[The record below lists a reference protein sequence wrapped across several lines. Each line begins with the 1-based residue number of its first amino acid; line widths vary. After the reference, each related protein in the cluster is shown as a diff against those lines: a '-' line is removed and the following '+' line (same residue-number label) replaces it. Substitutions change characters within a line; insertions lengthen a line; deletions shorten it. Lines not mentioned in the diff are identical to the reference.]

1 MLVKAVVAF
10 SLNGLHFFASIYI
23 SFTNRKLFGVLMHE
37 FKLRREK
44 VLHQLENA
52 INGENDSI
60 MGVLFS
66 QQFGFDSWGSASKQ
80 LDMNTLFFS
89 KEKNDHYKKNSFTK

>member
-1 MLVKAVVAF
+1 
-10 SLNGLHFFASIYI
+10 
-23 SFTNRKLFGVLMHE
+23 MHE

-52 INGENDSI
+52 IQGENDSI

-89 KEKNDHYKKNSFTK
+89 KEKNDCYKKNSFTK